1 VQDIKLDGISRIAVG
16 GMSQQRLRKRGQ
28 YAAGTARKQVHP
40 PRTHIRSTIE
50 IQSEQGGDAALKE
63 RKMRRQIATAP
74 PKWRNKMPNHDLKA
88 TSFDKP
94 LERNLLDELLYEGV
108 S

>member
-1 VQDIKLDGISRIAVG
+1 
-16 GMSQQRLRKRGQ
+16 
-28 YAAGTARKQVHP
+28 
-40 PRTHIRSTIE
+40 
-50 IQSEQGGDAALKE
+50 
-63 RKMRRQIATAP
+63 MRRQIATAP